1 MAGRALRNVKVAQK
15 YFLSPNMQRIILSG
29 EALKDFPEG
38 FESGY
43 VKLRFLADVNDAYP
57 ADASEEYLHSLA
69 NPKPRLRSYT
79 VRAFDPKKCELT
91 LDFVSHGD
99 NGPASAWAL
108 ACNVGDSI
116 SVDGPG
122 PAKLIN
128 MDADWFFLVGDMAAL
143 PAVSVNLEKLSPA
156 ATGYVVIEVLSEEDK
171 IPLVVPKGV
180 SVHWVVNAYSDSPNT
195 LLADKVRSLSWYEG
209 DPSVWVATEFSAMK
223 NLRQYFK
230 RERNVNKNNIYVSS
244 YWKMGEADEGHKKA
258 KKIDAE
264 TIG

>member
-15 YFLSPNMQRIILSG
+15 KLLSPNMLRIILSG
-29 EALKDFPEG
+29 EALHDFPEN

-43 VKLRFLADVNDAYP
+43 VKLRFLADVNEIYP
-57 ADASEEYLHSLA
+57 IDISDDVVARLV

-79 VRAFDPKKCELT
+79 IRAFDQKRCELT
-91 LDFVSHGD
+91 LDFVAHGD

-108 ACNVGDSI
+108 SCNVGDSI
-116 SVDGPG
+116 SIDGPG

-128 MDADWFFLVGDMAAL
+128 MDADWFFIVGDMAAL
-143 PAVSVNLEKLSPA
+143 PAVSVNVERLDA
-156 ATGYVVIEVLSEEDK
+156 AAIGHVVIEVLSEEDK

-180 SVHWVVNAYSDSPNT
+180 FVHWVVNAHCDSPNT
-195 LLADKVRSLSWYEG
+195 VLADKVRSLSWCDG
-209 DPSVWVATEFSAMK
+209 VPSVWVAAEFSAMK

-230 RERNVNKNNIYVSS
+230 IERNVNKNNMYISS

-258 KKIDAE
+258 KKMDVE
-264 TIG
+264 TN